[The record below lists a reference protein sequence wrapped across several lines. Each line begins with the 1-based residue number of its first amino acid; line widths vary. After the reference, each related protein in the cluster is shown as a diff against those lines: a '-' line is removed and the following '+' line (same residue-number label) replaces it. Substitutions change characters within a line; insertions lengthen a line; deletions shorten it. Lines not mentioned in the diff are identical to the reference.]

1 MKAGIVV
8 SICLAVV
15 AASLTVFRNNRGE
28 SIPSSAREVAVPPPT
43 PISERFDVTTGAVEE
58 SRYTDVGS
66 DQTVRSPAEEGID
79 DRLARR
85 QQEMV
90 DGIYQLSGTW
100 VIQRL
105 TDLGLAQSDSEVIAR
120 RYAADSAECA
130 MAALKTE
137 AARQSISVD
146 ELLSRVAAAGRDGG
160 DAFDAI
166 DRSSLEA
173 NTFPCEVA
181 ALQRAGIPLD
191 DEFERV
197 RECVEQTI
205 SDTDVSNRAAVAAAI
220 ETCAQEVPGDATR
233 P

>member
-1 MKAGIVV
+1 MKASIVV

-15 AASLTVFRNNRGE
+15 AAGLTVLWNNRGE
-28 SIPSSAREVAVPPPT
+28 SIPSSATEVAVTPST
-43 PISERFDVTTGAVEE
+43 PISERFDVTTSALEE
-58 SRYTDVGS
+58 SRDADFDL
-66 DQTVRSPAEEGID
+66 DQTVQSPSEEGTD
-79 DRLARR
+79 GRLARR

-137 AARQSISVD
+137 AARQLISVD
-146 ELLSRVAAAGRDGG
+146 ELLSRVAAAGRNGG
-160 DAFDAI
+160 DAFDAV

-173 NTFPCEVA
+173 NAFPCEVN
-181 ALQRAGIPLD
+181 ALQRAGIRI
-191 DEFERV
+191 DEKIERLANA
-197 RECVEQTI
+197 
-205 SDTDVSNRAAVAAAI
+205 SNRRSAI
-220 ETCAQEVPGDATR
+220 PMFRTGPL
-233 P
+233 

>member
-1 MKAGIVV
+1 MKASIVV
-8 SICLAVV
+8 SVCLVVV
-15 AASLTVFRNNRGE
+15 AAGLTVFWNNRGA
-28 SIPSSAREVAVPPPT
+28 SIPSSASEVAETPPT
-43 PISERFDVTTGAVEE
+43 PSERSDVTTSAVEE
-58 SRYTDVGS
+58 PRNTDVGS
-66 DQTVRSPAEEGID
+66 DQTARSPSEEGSD
-79 DRLARR
+79 GRLARR
-85 QQEMV
+85 QQEMA
-90 DGIYQLSGTW
+90 GAIYQLSGTW

-146 ELLSRVAAAGRDGG
+146 ELLSRVAAAGRSGG
-160 DAFDAI
+160 DAFDAV

-173 NTFPCEVA
+173 NAFPCEVY

-191 DEFERV
+191 EEFEQL

-205 SDTDVSNRAAVAAAI
+205 SDTDVSNIAAAI
-220 ETCAQEVPGDATR
+220 EICAQSGLGDATR